1 MESESWCQKLQR
13 SNKIR
18 SGKDPPGLATKATGY
33 QQEQFQEVLKVE
45 ARLQWAEEGM
55 GREEVEVVSLSSGG
69 KAIGWQP
76 DGEGIRSWCRGC
88 EERRRTLEHR
98 EGLGSG
104 EKHYSWVKGSS
115 LALRW
120 KEGGC
125 GRGLHD

>member
-1 MESESWCQKLQR
+1 
-13 SNKIR
+13 
-18 SGKDPPGLATKATGY
+18 
-33 QQEQFQEVLKVE
+33 VLEVE

-98 EGLGSG
+98 ELRLF
-104 EKHYSWVKGSS
+104 YFLFLFFAFFKG
-115 LALRW
+115 
-120 KEGGC
+120 
-125 GRGLHD
+125 HT